1 MLFICLLIELALVV
15 SAVQVMGRRSWRR
28 NGAVFLLL
36 AALLFPLYVPLGPL
50 PRAVL
55 ASLGLLAV
63 VKVLQLA
70 SRPEGWSWRRR
81 LWHSLVPFDLHRT
94 TPGPRQL
101 DRALLLSVV
110 LHAALALLALLGLWL
125 LPRAL
130 PFHLVLA
137 RLVMGAV
144 LVYSTMESITEAVRL
159 VHGLVGVNVPQ
170 IQTMPILARSLREF
184 WSERWNQPV
193 SDWLNEFIFLPVSR
207 RSNAGIGVLA
217 AFAVSGA
224 VHAWVFFTAV
234 GWVPAAM
241 AFAFFVFQGLFVMVE
256 SAVRLRRKPVSWRR
270 AWTLVMLAISS
281 PLFVEPV
288 LLVLGL

>member
-1 MLFICLLIELALVV
+1 MLFTCLLIQLALVV
-15 SAVQVMGRRSWRR
+15 GAVQVMGRRSWRR
-28 NGAVFLLL
+28 NGAVFLLI
-36 AALLFPLYVPLGPL
+36 AALLFPLYVPLGAL

-70 SRPEGWSWRRR
+70 RQPEGWSWRRR

-94 TPGPRQL
+94 SPGPRQF
-101 DRALLLSVV
+101 DRPLLLSIA
-110 LHAALALLALLGLWL
+110 LHGAVALLALLGLWL

-130 PFHLVLA
+130 PIHLVLA
-137 RLVMGAV
+137 RMVLGAA
-144 LVYSTMESITEAVRL
+144 LVYAAMESITETVRF
-159 VHGLVGVNVPQ
+159 VHGLGGVRVPQ
-170 IQTMPILARSLREF
+170 IQVMPIFARSLREF
-184 WSERWNQPV
+184 WSERWNKPV

-207 RSNAGIGVLA
+207 RSNAGIGLLA

-224 VHAWVFFTAV
+224 SHAWVFFIAV
-234 GWVPAAM
+234 GWIPAAM
-241 AFAFFVFQGLFVMVE
+241 GFAFFIFQGLFVMVE
-256 SAVRLRRKPVSWRR
+256 SAIRLRRMPVRWRR
-270 AWTLVMLAISS
+270 AWTLGMLAISS